1 MVSGLAHMRD
11 RFTEPDPHY
20 GPVPFWWWSGE
31 EVTEERVRWQLQKF
45 REGGLRNIG
54 IIHLAPTG
62 PQYGSCGDRP
72 VYMSE
77 EWWTL
82 FEVALR
88 EAERLGMRLWFYD
101 QIGFS
106 GANELARL
114 VAEKPEYAGY
124 QLRRYQLPEELPSG
138 SQLLLET
145 GEYRYAAV
153 RQGFNWL
160 DPRAS
165 AAMLDRIHGELERRF
180 QGDLGRTIAGSFQDE
195 LPPLP
200 LWSPDVPVIYGE
212 RHGENLIDAL
222 PAMFDNIP
230 GAADV
235 RRRVYAIA
243 AELAERA
250 FFIPL
255 GDWHRKYGMLIGC
268 DQAGPARRVD
278 VHGAQRLYLDYF
290 RTHRWYNSPGAD
302 MDGDSKAHSSIV
314 HLNGGS
320 RVWLEAFHSSGWGGT
335 IEETMHWLVP
345 WLQSGVTLFSPH
357 AVYYSTR
364 GGWWEWAPP
373 DTGWRQPYF
382 EHYGVFAD
390 TVSRVCRLLSEGNHV
405 ADIAVHY
412 PSYAAVGYLSLDDVK
427 PFEHPMAASNR
438 DPNERIT
445 QLRKAY
451 LSIAGSIHRKDTEA
465 YSDSLRKRKLDFDI
479 VDDSILERSDVRDG
493 RLEISGEHFKVLVLC
508 GTTVMNAP
516 ALSKAQAM
524 AKQGG
529 LVVGVDVPEEERS
542 SLPGAVFVSSAEEAA
557 ELIDQKL
564 EKRVEG
570 PGLSLHRRTDEADI
584 FLLLPENGTLLR
596 MHEPAD
602 ESARPLTAA
611 AYRLRTAG
619 VPELWDPVSG
629 RNEPVAYK
637 REGDWISLEASFD
650 HWPAALIVCPE
661 ASAMNPSN
669 RAADEFSASAPVV
682 GDRNEVVPSVT
693 VTTLGRARFPANPD
707 AWSTDRGETRTLDN
721 WRVRIEATLDNRYGD
736 FDLHN
741 DQRGLMPPERRM
753 MLIRTEQHGED
764 GVTEGW
770 HMPEF
775 SEAGWEDRLW
785 SESAYWH
792 VHKGESFDPKKAQ
805 PLVYSTVFGD
815 LAFRSWAGRMGRV
828 PRRYLH
834 LGQASKG
841 EFVWA
846 VTNAVTAKEGR
857 YWIRV
862 ESNAEL
868 IGWINGNDVEWS
880 GGPEEKT
887 AWTWLKEGPNT
898 VMLRAEARSN
908 GMLRAGIEINE
919 NAGDPLPKWLFV
931 GQPNPESCLRMKLA
945 APADRPVNR
954 VRVVFAAR
962 GRAVLQVNGVSI
974 TEHGDFNPY
983 IRQGQ
988 EEVDITAYWREG
1000 MNEIK
1005 FLLPEGKGEV
1015 FADGRIELLGGGVI
1029 PFCTGPGWLD
1039 EQGHA
1044 SHVLH
1049 AGVLQFAETE
1059 SLWINDR
1066 PHPLPGVGWLMP
1078 GSVPEKPPIPFVSDV
1093 DAIGRPVWLRFPLP
1107 AGAHR
1112 LRLETKGRV
1121 RLWIGGE
1128 EVRFAGG
1135 GSVFTAQ
1142 DAGTMAV
1149 VRIEPDGAMT
1159 EAAVLSAPVRFE
1171 TVPHRGELGDWRT
1184 ALHLPHHSGA
1194 VEYETKLEFKEE
1206 SAVTLD
1212 LGHVRGTA
1220 EVWVD
1225 GSPVGVRVWR
1235 PYRYA
1240 IGTLSA
1246 GSHLLRIRVTNTLGT
1261 HYEHGRPTSLVG
1273 ANPAVTYWDKTHRPE
1288 WQASFPTGGL
1298 YGPVRASIT
1307 QPGDDG
1313 N

>member
-1 MVSGLAHMRD
+1 MVSSLAQMRV
-11 RFTEPDPHY
+11 RFSEPDPHY

-31 EVTEERVRWQLQKF
+31 EVTEERIRWQLQKF

-72 VYMSE
+72 VFMSK

-106 GANELARL
+106 GANKLAHL

-124 QLRRYQLPEELPSG
+124 QLRRYPASEELPSG
-138 SQLLLET
+138 SKLLLES

-160 DPRAS
+160 DPLAS
-165 AAMLDRIHGELERRF
+165 AALLDRMHGELERRF
-180 QGDLGRTIAGSFQDE
+180 PDDLGRTIAGSFQDE

-212 RHGENLIDAL
+212 RYGEDLFKAL
-222 PAMFDNIP
+222 PALFDNIP

-235 RRRVYAIA
+235 RRRVYAIS

-268 DQAGPARRVD
+268 DQAGQARRVD

-390 TVSRVCRLLSEGNHV
+390 TVSRVCRLLSEGTHV

-427 PFEHPMAASNR
+427 PLEHPMAASNR

-451 LSIAGSIHRKDTEA
+451 LSIAGTNHRKVAESNTG
-465 YSDSLRKRKLDFDI
+465 SLRNRGLDFDI
-479 VDDSILERSDVRDG
+479 VDDSALERSDVRDG
-493 RLEISGEHFKVLVLC
+493 KLEIAGEQFKVLVLC
-508 GTTVMNAP
+508 GTTLLDAP

-542 SLPGAVFVSSAEEAA
+542 ALPGAVFVSSAEEAA
-557 ELIDQKL
+557 ALIELKL

-570 PGLSLHRRTDEADI
+570 PGLSLHRRTNDSDI

-602 ESARPLTAA
+602 KSAQPLQAA
-611 AYRLRTAG
+611 VYRIRTAG

-629 RNEPVAYK
+629 RTESVAYT
-637 REGDWISLEASFD
+637 REGDWIRLEASFD
-650 HWPAALIVCPE
+650 NWPAALIVCAG
-661 ASAMNPSN
+661 ASTVKTGSRKAEEVQ
-669 RAADEFSASAPVV
+669 AALRLPA
-682 GDRNEVVPSVT
+682 
-693 VTTLGRARFPANPD
+693 GRARFPANP
-707 AWSTDRGETRTLDN
+707 GEWTAGSGEIRTLDN
-721 WRVRIEATLDNRYGD
+721 WRIRIEATLDNRYGD

-753 MLIRTEQHGED
+753 MLVRTEQPGED
-764 GVTEGW
+764 GVAEGFY
-770 HMPEF
+770 MQGI
-775 SEAGWEDRLW
+775 SEAGWEERLW

-792 VHKGESFDPKKAQ
+792 VHKGETFEPKKAQ

-815 LAFRSWAGRMGRV
+815 LKFRSWAGRMGRV

-834 LGQASKG
+834 LGEASKG
-841 EFVWA
+841 EIVWA
-846 VTNAVTAKEGR
+846 VTNAVAPKEGR
-857 YWIRV
+857 YWMRT

-868 IGWINGNDVEWS
+868 IGWVGGNAIEWS

-887 AWTWLKEGPNT
+887 AWIWLKEGPNT

-908 GMLRAGIEINE
+908 GMQRAGIEINE
-919 NAGDPLPKWLFV
+919 SAGEPLPKWIYTEL
-931 GQPNPESCLRMKLA
+931 PNPESCLRMMLTS
-945 APADRPVNR
+945 PADRPVNR

-962 GRAVLQVNGVSI
+962 GRAVLQVNGVSV

-1000 MNEIK
+1000 INEIK

-1015 FADGRIELLGGGVI
+1015 FADGRIELLDRGMI
-1029 PFCTGPGWLD
+1029 PFCTGPDWLD
-1039 EQGHA
+1039 ERGHA
-1044 SHVLH
+1044 PLILH

-1078 GSVPEKPPIPFVSDV
+1078 GSAPAMPPVPFVADL
-1093 DAIGRPVWLRFPLP
+1093 DAIGRAVWFRFPLP

-1112 LRLETKGRV
+1112 LCLETKGRA
-1121 RLWIGGE
+1121 RLWIGGK
-1128 EVRFAGG
+1128 EVPFAGG
-1135 GSVFTAQ
+1135 GSNFEPQ
-1142 DAGTMAV
+1142 NAGTIAA
-1149 VRIEPDGAMT
+1149 VRIEPDGAHT

-1171 TVPHRGELGDWRT
+1171 TVPHKGELGDWRT

-1194 VEYETKLEFKEE
+1194 VEYETKLELKEE
-1206 SAVTLD
+1206 SAVALD

-1225 GSPVGVRVWR
+1225 GAPVGVRVWR

-1240 IGTLSA
+1240 VGTLSA
-1246 GSHLLRIRVTNTLGT
+1246 GSHKLRIRVTNTLGT

-1273 ANPAVTYWDKTHRPE
+1273 ANPAVTYWDKTPRPE

-1307 QPGDDG
+1307 QPREDRI
-1313 N
+1313 

>member
-1 MVSGLAHMRD
+1 MVTGLAQLRG
-11 RFTEPDPHY
+11 RFAEPDPHY

-31 EVTEERVRWQLQKF
+31 EVTEERIRWQLRKF

-72 VYMSE
+72 VFMSE

-114 VAEKPEYAGY
+114 VAENPEHAGY
-124 QLRRYQLPEELPSG
+124 QLRRYLLSEQLPSG

-145 GEYRYAAV
+145 EEYRYAAV

-165 AAMLDRIHGELERRF
+165 AAILDRVHGELERRF
-180 QGDLGRTIAGSFQDE
+180 PDDLGRTIAGSFQDE

-200 LWSPDVPVIYGE
+200 LWSPDVPLIYSE
-212 RHGENLIDAL
+212 RYGGNLLDAL
-222 PAMFDNIP
+222 PAMFDDIP

-302 MDGDSKAHSSIV
+302 MDGDLKAHSSIV

-345 WLQSGVTLFSPH
+345 WLQTGVTLFSPH

-390 TVSRVCRLLSEGNHV
+390 TVSRVCRLLSEGTHV

-427 PFEHPMAASNR
+427 PREHPMGASNR

-451 LSIAGSIHRKDTEA
+451 WNVAGTTHRKDTET
-465 YSDSLRKRKLDFDI
+465 YEGTLRCRGLDFDV
-479 VDDSILERSDVRDG
+479 VDDSALERSGVRDG
-493 RLEISGEHFKVLVLC
+493 KLEIAGERFQVLVLC
-508 GTTVMNAP
+508 GTAVLNAP
-516 ALSKAQAM
+516 ALAKVQAM

-529 LVVGVDVPEEERS
+529 LVVGVDVPEDERS
-542 SLPGAVFVSSAEEAA
+542 MLPGVVFVSTAEEAA
-557 ELIDQKL
+557 ALIEEKL
-564 EKRVEG
+564 DKRVEG
-570 PGLSLHRRTDEADI
+570 PGQSLHRRTDEADI
-584 FLLLPENGTLLR
+584 FLLLPENGALLR
-596 MHEPAD
+596 MHEPAG
-602 ESARPLTAA
+602 ESAKPLPAA
-611 AYRLRTAG
+611 VYRLRTAG

-629 RNEPVAYK
+629 RTEPVAYT
-637 REGDWISLEASFD
+637 REGEWIRVEAVFD
-650 HWPAALIVCPE
+650 HWPAALIVCANE
-661 ASAMNPSN
+661 LDAYAPSPAIP
-669 RAADEFSASAPVV
+669 AA
-682 GDRNEVVPSVT
+682 
-693 VTTLGRARFPANPD
+693 GRERFPADP
-707 AWSTDRGETRTLDN
+707 GEWTAGGGEIRTLDD
-721 WRVRIEATLDNRYGD
+721 WRVRVEATLDNRYGD

-741 DQRGLMPPERRM
+741 DQRGIMPPERRIM
-753 MLIRTEQHGED
+753 QVRTERSGED
-764 GVTEGW
+764 GIAEGW
-770 HMPEF
+770 HKPEMPE
-775 SEAGWEDRLW
+775 ADWEERLW

-792 VHKGESFDPKKAQ
+792 VHKGEAFDAGKAK

-828 PRRYLH
+828 PRRFLH
-834 LGQASKG
+834 LGEAAKG
-841 EFVWA
+841 EHVWA
-846 VTNAVTAKEGR
+846 VTNAVAPKEGQ
-857 YWIRV
+857 YWIRT

-868 IGWINGNDVEWS
+868 IGWVNGKPVEFS

-887 AWTWLKEGPNT
+887 ASVWLAEGQNK
-898 VMLRAEARSN
+898 VVLRAESRKD
-908 GMLRAGIEINE
+908 GMQRAGIEINE
-919 NAGDPLPKWLFV
+919 SAAEPLPKWIYA
-931 GQPNPESCLRMKLA
+931 GQPNSESSLSKLLA
-945 APADRPVNR
+945 APEDRPVKR
-954 VRVVFAAR
+954 IRLVFAAK
-962 GRAVLQVNGVSI
+962 GRAVLQVNGVSV

-1000 MNEIK
+1000 RNEIR

-1015 FADGRIELLGGGVI
+1015 FADGRIELLDGTAI
-1029 PFCTGPGWLD
+1029 PFCTGPDWLD
-1039 EQGHA
+1039 EQGQPSLA
-1044 SHVLH
+1044 LH

-1066 PHPLPGVGWLMP
+1066 PHPLPDVGWLMP
-1078 GSVPEKPPIPFVSDV
+1078 GSAPQVPPVPFVLDI

-1112 LRLETKGRV
+1112 LRLETKGKV
-1121 RLWIGGE
+1121 RLWIGGQ
-1128 EVRFAGG
+1128 EVPFAGG
-1135 GSVFTAQ
+1135 GSEFAPQ
-1142 DAGTMAV
+1142 DAGTIAA
-1149 VRIEPDGAMT
+1149 VRIEPDGAYT

-1171 TVPHRGELGDWRT
+1171 IVPHRGQLGDWRT

-1194 VEYETKLEFKEE
+1194 VEYETRLELAEE

-1225 GSPVGVRVWR
+1225 GAPAGIRVWR

-1240 IGTLSA
+1240 IGTMPA
-1246 GSHLLRIRVTNTLGT
+1246 GSHKLRIRVTNTLGT

-1273 ANPAVTYWDKTHRPE
+1273 ANPAVTYWDRTHRPE

-1307 QPGDDG
+1307 KPGESSK
-1313 N
+1313 

>member
-1 MVSGLAHMRD
+1 MAQMRV
-11 RFTEPDPHY
+11 RFAEPDPHY

-31 EVTEERVRWQLQKF
+31 EVTEERIRWQLRKF

-72 VYMSE
+72 VFMSE

-106 GANELARL
+106 GANKLARL
-114 VAEKPEYAGY
+114 VAENPEYAGY
-124 QLRRYQLPEELPSG
+124 QLRRFAASEALPPG
-138 SQLLLET
+138 SQLLLES
-145 GEYRYAAV
+145 GGYRYAAV

-160 DPRAS
+160 DPLAS
-165 AAMLDRIHGELERRF
+165 AALLGRVHGELEKRF
-180 QGDLGRTIAGSFQDE
+180 PGDLGRTIAGSFQDE

-200 LWSPDVPVIYGE
+200 LWSPDVPAVYGE
-212 RHGENLIDAL
+212 RYGENLLDAL
-222 PAMFDNIP
+222 PALFDDIP

-268 DQAGPARRVD
+268 DQAGQGRRAD
-278 VHGAQRLYLDYF
+278 IHGAQRLYLDYF
-290 RTHRWYNSPGAD
+290 RTHRWYNAPGAD

-382 EHYGVFAD
+382 EHYGIFAD
-390 TVSRVCRLLSEGNHV
+390 TVSRVCRLLSEGTHA

-412 PSYAAVGYLSLDDVK
+412 PSFAALGYLSLDDVK
-427 PFEHPMAASNR
+427 PREHPMAASNR

-451 LSIAGSIHRKDTEA
+451 LSMAGTTHRKVAESNTGA
-465 YSDSLRKRKLDFDI
+465 LRDRGLDFDI
-479 VDDSILERSDVRDG
+479 VDDSSLAGGEVRDG
-493 RLEISGEHFKVLVLC
+493 ALEIADERFQALVLC
-508 GTTVMNAP
+508 GTTVMDGP
-516 ALSKAQAM
+516 ALAKARAM
-524 AKQGG
+524 AEQGG
-529 LVVGVDVPEEERS
+529 LVVGVDVPEEERGA
-542 SLPGAVFVSSAEEAA
+542 LPGAVFAGSAEEAA
-557 ELIDQKL
+557 ALVERKL

-570 PGLSLHRRTDEADI
+570 PGLSLHRRTDDADI
-584 FLLLPENGTLLR
+584 FLLLPENGALLR

-602 ESARPLTAA
+602 ESARPLPAA
-611 AYRLRTAG
+611 VYRIRTAG

-629 RNEPVAYK
+629 RIEPVAYV
-637 REGDWISLEASFD
+637 REGDWIRLEAGFD
-650 HWPAALIVCPE
+650 HWPSALIVCAE
-661 ASAMNPSN
+661 ESAGNPGS
-669 RAADEFSASAPVV
+669 RAAD
-682 GDRNEVVPSVT
+682 VPSAAVPNP
-693 VTTLGRARFPANPD
+693 GRERFPADPG
-707 AWSTDRGETRTLDN
+707 AWTSGRGQVRTLDD

-741 DQRGLMPPERRM
+741 DRRSIMPPERRM
-753 MLIRTEQHGED
+753 MLVRTERPGED
-764 GVTEGW
+764 GAAEGW
-770 HMPEF
+770 HRPGI
-775 SEAGWEDRLW
+775 SEAGWEERLW

-792 VHKGESFDPKKAQ
+792 VHKGETFEPDKAQ
-805 PLVYSTVFGD
+805 PLVYSNVFGD
-815 LAFRSWAGRMGRV
+815 LKFRSWAGRMGRV

-834 LGQASKG
+834 LGEASKG
-841 EFVWA
+841 DIVWA
-846 VTNAVTAKEGR
+846 SAFAVAPKEGR
-857 YWIRV
+857 YWMRT

-868 IGWINGNDVEWS
+868 TGWAGGKAIEWS

-887 AWTWLKEGPNT
+887 AWIWLKEGPNT
-898 VMLRAEARSN
+898 VMLRAEARKD

-919 NAGDPLPKWLFV
+919 SAGEPLPKWIYAER
-931 GQPNPESCLRMKLA
+931 PSPESRLRMTLA
-945 APADRPVNR
+945 APEERQAHR

-962 GRAVLQVNGVSI
+962 GRAVLQVNGVTV

-1000 MNEIK
+1000 ENEIG

-1015 FADGRIELLGGGVI
+1015 FADGTIELRGGGAI
-1029 PFCTGPGWLD
+1029 PFCTGPDWRD
-1039 EQGHA
+1039 ERGHA
-1044 SHVLH
+1044 PLVLH

-1078 GSVPEKPPIPFVSDV
+1078 GSVPATPPVPFVADL
-1093 DAIGRPVWLRFPLP
+1093 DAIGRAVWLRFPLP
-1107 AGAHR
+1107 VGAHQ
-1112 LRLETKGRV
+1112 LRLEAKGRV

-1128 EVRFAGG
+1128 EVPFAGG
-1135 GSVFTAQ
+1135 VSEFEPQ
-1142 DAGTMAV
+1142 NAGTIAA
-1149 VRIEPDGAMT
+1149 VRIEPDGALT
-1159 EAAVLSAPVRFE
+1159 EAAVLGAPVRFE
-1171 TVPHRGELGDWRT
+1171 TVPRRGELGDWRT

-1194 VEYETKLEFKEE
+1194 VEYETKLALEEE
-1206 SAVTLD
+1206 SAVALD
-1212 LGHVRGTA
+1212 LGYVRGTA
-1220 EVWVD
+1220 EVWVN
-1225 GSPVGVRVWR
+1225 GSPAGVRVWR

-1240 IGTLSA
+1240 IGTLPA
-1246 GSHLLRIRVTNTLGT
+1246 GSHMLRIRVTNTLGT
-1261 HYEHGRPTSLVG
+1261 HYEHGRPTGLVG
-1273 ANPAVTYWDKTHRPE
+1273 ANPAVTYWDKTPRPE

-1298 YGPVRASIT
+1298 YGPVRASII
-1307 QPGDDG
+1307 QSGEDG
-1313 N
+1313 H

>member
-1 MVSGLAHMRD
+1 MVSGMAQMRV
-11 RFTEPDPHY
+11 RFSEPDPHY

-31 EVTEERVRWQLQKF
+31 EVTEERIRWQLQKF

-72 VYMSE
+72 VFMSE

-124 QLRRYQLPEELPSG
+124 QLRRYSNSEELPPEAE
-138 SQLLLET
+138 LLQAS

-160 DPRAS
+160 DPQAS
-165 AAMLDRIHGELERRF
+165 AALLDRVHGELERRF
-180 QGDLGRTIAGSFQDE
+180 PDDLGRTIAGSFQDE

-200 LWSPDVPVIYGE
+200 LWSPDVPTVYAE
-212 RHGENLIDAL
+212 RYSENLLESL
-222 PAMFDNIP
+222 PAMFDDLP

-243 AELAERA
+243 AELAEQA

-302 MDGDSKAHSSIV
+302 MDGDLKAHSSIV

-345 WLQSGVTLFSPH
+345 WLQTGVTLFSPH

-390 TVSRVCRLLSEGNHV
+390 TVSRVCRLLSEGRHV

-427 PFEHPMAASNR
+427 PREHPMGASNR

-445 QLRKAY
+445 QLRMAY
-451 LSIAGSIHRKDTEA
+451 WSVAGTTHRKDTET
-465 YSDSLRKRKLDFDI
+465 YSGSLRNRGLDFDV
-479 VDDSILERSDVRDG
+479 VDDSALERSVVRDG
-493 RLEISGEHFKVLVLC
+493 ELAIAGEQFKVLVLC
-508 GTTVMNAP
+508 GTTILDAP
-516 ALSKAQAM
+516 ALAKAQTM

-529 LVVGVDVPEEERS
+529 LVVGVDVPEEERGA
-542 SLPGAVFVSSAEEAA
+542 LPGAVFVGTAEEAA
-557 ELIDQKL
+557 ALIGQKL

-570 PGLSLHRRTDEADI
+570 PGQSLHRRSEDADI
-584 FLLLPENGTLLR
+584 FLLLPENGALLR

-602 ESARPLTAA
+602 ESAQPLPAA

-629 RNEPVAYK
+629 RTESVAYT
-637 REGDWISLEASFD
+637 REGDWITLEAGFD
-650 HWPAALIVCPE
+650 HWPAALIVCAE
-661 ASAMNPSN
+661 TSGVGADS
-669 RAADEFSASAPVV
+669 RAADELSATAASSA
-682 GDRNEVVPSVT
+682 RN
-693 VTTLGRARFPANPD
+693 ARFPANPGEWT
-707 AWSTDRGETRTLDN
+707 AHSGETLNLDN

-741 DQRGLMPPERRM
+741 DQRGHMPPERRM
-753 MLIRTEQHGED
+753 MLVRTEQPGED
-764 GVTEGW
+764 GVAEGW
-770 HMPEF
+770 HMPDV
-775 SEAGWEDRLW
+775 SEEGWEERLW
-785 SESAYWH
+785 SESVYWK
-792 VHKGESFDPKKAQ
+792 VHKGDAFDPEQAQ

-815 LAFRSWAGRMGRV
+815 LKFRSWAGRMGRV

-834 LGQASKG
+834 LGELATG
-841 EFVWA
+841 ELAWA
-846 VTNAVTAKEGR
+846 NTNAVARKEGR
-857 YWIRV
+857 YWIRT

-868 IGWINGNDVEWS
+868 TGWINGKAIEWS
-880 GGPEEKT
+880 GGPEEQT
-887 AWTWLKEGPNT
+887 ATVWLNKGANT
-898 VMLRAEARSN
+898 VMLRAEARKN
-908 GMLRAGIEINE
+908 GMQRAAIEINE
-919 NAGDPLPKWLFV
+919 SAGEPLPKYIYAA
-931 GQPNPESCLRMKLA
+931 QPNAESSLRAMLTAPEG
-945 APADRPVNR
+945 RPVNR
-954 VRVVFAAR
+954 VRLVFAAR
-962 GRAVLQVNGVSI
+962 GRAVLQVNGVSV

-988 EEVDITAYWREG
+988 EEVDVTAYWREG
-1000 MNEIK
+1000 ENEIK
-1005 FLLPEGKGEV
+1005 LLLPEGKGEV
-1015 FADGRIELLGGGVI
+1015 LVDGRIELLDGGAV
-1029 PFCTGPGWLD
+1029 PFCTGPDWLD

-1044 SHVLH
+1044 SLIHH

-1059 SLWINDR
+1059 SLWLNDR

-1078 GSVPEKPPIPFVSDV
+1078 GSAPAKPPVPFALNIDK
-1093 DAIGRPVWLRFPLP
+1093 IGRPIWFRFPLP

-1112 LRLETKGRV
+1112 LHLETKGRV
-1121 RLWIGGE
+1121 RLWIGGQE
-1128 EVRFAGG
+1128 AVYAGG
-1135 GSVFTAQ
+1135 SCTFAPQ

-1149 VRIEPDGAMT
+1149 MQIVPDAALTEAART
-1159 EAAVLSAPVRFE
+1159 EAAVLDAPVRFE

-1194 VEYETKLEFKEE
+1194 VEYETKLTLAQE

-1220 EVWVD
+1220 EVWLD
-1225 GSPVGVRVWR
+1225 GAPVGVRVWR

-1240 IGTLSA
+1240 IGKLAA
-1246 GSHLLRIRVTNTLGT
+1246 GSHKLRIRVTNTLGT
-1261 HYEHGRPTSLVG
+1261 HYEHGRP
-1273 ANPAVTYWDKTHRPE
+1273 
-1288 WQASFPTGGL
+1288 
-1298 YGPVRASIT
+1298 
-1307 QPGDDG
+1307 
-1313 N
+1313 